1 MAKKS
6 MMTDAKE
13 TIVDAAKTG
22 AEGAKV
28 VAGEALGAA
37 AAAAAQVV
45 LTHMASALATGEKK
59 LDAAKPAATE
69 AARMAVA
76 APFKPASTKKPPSKK
91 ARAQTKMVGKNKK
104 APKAQA
110 NRKPSSRGR

>member
-45 LTHMASALATGEKK
+45 LTHMANALATGEKK
-59 LDAAKPAATE
+59 LDAEKPAATE

-76 APFKPASTKKPPSKK
+76 APFKPASKK
-91 ARAQTKMVGKNKK
+91 ARAQTKMVGKNRKM
-104 APKAQA
+104 PKAQA